1 MMRAYIPWLALLSFV
16 CFYIYFS
23 FTIQTLWMLVVTR
36 MSPTGHESGAGADS
50 GVDPSGRTC
59 GGGGDGGGGGGG
71 GSGGTGD
78 SEDAMVTESG
88 GALRAVAARGQ
99 DLRNRRRFVA
109 SFSNPEVR
117 PRVVLSRSITV
128 LQGPVLM
135 TLP

>member
-1 MMRAYIPWLALLSFV
+1 
-16 CFYIYFS
+16 
-23 FTIQTLWMLVVTR
+23 MLVVTR

-50 GVDPSGRTC
+50 GVHPSGRTC
-59 GGGGDGGGGGGG
+59 GGGGG